1 MDNEYI
7 IGISISIILTLIGY
21 VYKELKARANKNTID
36 IEKLAD
42 KTDARLDNV
51 EKDIVIIQ
59 TKIEK

>member
-42 KTDARLDNV
+42 KTDARLDDV